1 MNLAQAIHQRWAA
14 AAALSELLP
23 AARVHT
29 GLSVGP
35 TTPYAVISRPDQSP
49 VSLHHDGSGIDA
61 VTLRIQVYH
70 DQYDAAAA
78 IVQEIKAAFDRTSFE
93 LAGADRVLFM
103 RRTADSEH
111 QGEDGLWR
119 LLVDFRCTVYLASGI

>member
-1 MNLAQAIHQRWAA
+1 MNLAQVIHQRWAA
-14 AAALSELLP
+14 ATALNELLP
-23 AARVHT
+23 AARVYT
-29 GLSVGP
+29 GLSIDPVL
-35 TTPYAVISRPDQSP
+35 PYAVISRPDQSP

-70 DQYDAAAA
+70 DQYDAAAT

-119 LLVDFRCTVYLASGI
+119 FLIDFRTTVYLASGI